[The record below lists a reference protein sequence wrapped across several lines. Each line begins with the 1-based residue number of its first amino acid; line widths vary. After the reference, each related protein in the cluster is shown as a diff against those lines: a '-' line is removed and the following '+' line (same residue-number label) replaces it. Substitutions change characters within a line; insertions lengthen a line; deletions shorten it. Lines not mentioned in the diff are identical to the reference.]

1 VVGPLAGTEA
11 VSLIG
16 PAMKKNVCFLLSSA
30 LAMLALVFVLTPS
43 TSRAEDTAPEKK
55 LSKSKEKFDAD
66 KDGKLN
72 DEEKAAAKEAAV
84 AKAKQTREENLKK
97 ALEKYDA
104 NGNGKLDDD
113 EKAKMKADEQAELVA
128 RKAEKAEKKAAK
140 EAEKN

>member
-1 VVGPLAGTEA
+1 
-11 VSLIG
+11 
-16 PAMKKNVCFLLSSA
+16 MKKNVRFLLSIA
-30 LAMLALVFVLTPS
+30 LAMLALAFVLTPL
-43 TSRAEDTAPEKK
+43 TSRAEDAAPEKK
-55 LSKSKEKFDAD
+55 LSKAKEKFDAD

-113 EKAKMKADEQAELVA
+113 EKAKMKADEQAELEA
-128 RKAEKAEKKAAK
+128 RKAEKAAKKAAK